1 LSHRQSS
8 PDVRD
13 VSGPLLE
20 GPLIPTVNCCGTS
33 DHACGHEQ
41 RRHQKCEVQST
52 FTRVHFARPIRRDE
66 GASGRPHRR
75 YRAQRANPLSGVG
88 WGGIPRRGVPPP
100 CKPGFARGQWRR
112 LAEPLQLKR
121 EGSASGRDLAGRA
134 GHFGITPA
142 TTQRST
148 HPSARIEAAIEETKS
163 VLISV
168 LQCKCFLV
176 NLGLRD

>member
-1 LSHRQSS
+1 MSHRQSS

-66 GASGRPHRR
+66 GAIGRPHRR

-100 CKPGFARGQWRR
+100 ASPALPGGNG
-112 LAEPLQLKR
+112 
-121 EGSASGRDLAGRA
+121 EGSLNPFSLKGKGQRA
-134 GHFGITPA
+134 AVILRAERGISELHLPRRKGA
-142 TTQRST
+142 PT
-148 HPSARIEAAIEETKS
+148 HPRIEAAIEETKS

-176 NLGLRD
+176 NFGLRD